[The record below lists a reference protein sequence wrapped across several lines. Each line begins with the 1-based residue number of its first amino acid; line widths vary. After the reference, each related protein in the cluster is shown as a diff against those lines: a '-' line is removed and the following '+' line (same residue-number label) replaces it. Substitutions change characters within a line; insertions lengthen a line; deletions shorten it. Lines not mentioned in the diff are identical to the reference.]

1 MANHRSLHA
10 NRIARFLTLALAAAL
25 VIPPIV
31 LSSSATATNLAAEGW
46 MSASAAATGWEA
58 EYRAAIWGQRG
69 GRGGGGGHEFLG
81 DGAAAVRGGLSA
93 RPGVVRRARALSL
106 VPCNHDSQHKSPSGH
121 HA

>member
-69 GRGGGGGHEFLG
+69 GRGGGGGRGDRIRVLFFLF
-81 DGAAAVRGGLSA
+81 
-93 RPGVVRRARALSL
+93 
-106 VPCNHDSQHKSPSGH
+106 SPFYPSFFR
-121 HA
+121 